1 MSLDAGNP
9 VLAGWGSGNSAH
21 ISVIRETT
29 TSAGTFSVMDPQY
42 GVYTSGTYRLTLG
55 NFKYTNSDTGVS
67 LSLIEIGYKF

>member
-1 MSLDAGNP
+1 
-9 VLAGWGSGNSAH
+9 
-21 ISVIRETT
+21 
-29 TSAGTFSVMDPQY
+29 MDPQY